1 MDNTRIEYIVTL
13 PDSYKVIV
21 VLAYIMRRTRIDEF
35 YRVYCD
41 VFEKFAKITPPAYY
55 MFVSQVKTLS
65 QWGILVLKKH
75 QGFLIV
81 ELPKDMAKL
90 IGNAISGNKTF
101 EEIFRIA
108 KEVVGEQQ

>member
-1 MDNTRIEYIVTL
+1 MNNTHIEYIATL

-21 VLAYIMRRTRIDEF
+21 ILAYIMKRARIDEF
-35 YRVYCD
+35 YRVYCN

-75 QGFLIV
+75 QGSLIV
-81 ELPKDMAKL
+81 ELPKDMARL
-90 IGNAISGNKTF
+90 IGDAISKDKTF

-108 KEVVGEQQ
+108 KEVVRERQ